1 MSTIYKI
8 QHHREQGNPIP
19 CKINTSLSPAAKQD
33 VKKKEGSG
41 RAPLAKCYKSSGP
54 ITIIQSSLGRQP
66 SASETHDSQAKLEKK
81 PPNYVKCA

>member
-41 RAPLAKCYKSSGP
+41 RAPLAKC
-54 ITIIQSSLGRQP
+54 
-66 SASETHDSQAKLEKK
+66 
-81 PPNYVKCA
+81 